1 MKYPQ
6 RGSGGMIGS
15 KTDEVERFWQKCR
28 RDHAIDAADCH
39 ACSLADPAILDPS
52 VETLDLSDHPALIN
66 ARRKNGTA
74 HLAIDFQRNGVKR
87 RRPGDYWVIL
97 SPMGEIWCLVRIA
110 SVTEYSFN
118 RVPQEWAEVEGEG
131 DISLRWWR
139 DAHRAY
145 YQKQCDLWGIEWS
158 EDYLVVCESWDLVE
172 AAS

>member
-1 MKYPQ
+1 
-6 RGSGGMIGS
+6 MIGS
-15 KTDEVERFWQKCR
+15 KTDEVERFWQKYR
-28 RDHAIDAADCH
+28 REHGIDAADYH

-52 VETLDLSDHPALIN
+52 VQTLDLSDHQALIK
-66 ARRKNGTA
+66 AHRKNGTA
-74 HLAIDFQRNGVKR
+74 HLAIDFQRNEIRR

-97 SPMGEIWCLVRIA
+97 SPMGEIWCLVRVA

-118 RVPQEWAEVEGEG
+118 QVPQEWAEVEGEG
-131 DISLRWWR
+131 DISLRWWQ

-172 AAS
+172 AARDLSF